1 MNIFYDYITSHGFR
15 PLILNPT
22 RVNSKSATLIDN
34 FFVNDLSCSSNG
46 GNITHAISDHFLQF
60 VQLDIFDNSEH
71 KNKTNKYARN
81 WRMFNQNEFTEE
93 LLKINWDD
101 IYDPNTNTNQKFKSF
116 FDKIEK
122 LLDEMAPIQK
132 LTKKEVGLSTRPW
145 ITFGILASMKQRDK
159 LYKEYTIEKSP
170 LKKNEIFESYKKHRN
185 EVLNLIRISKKDYF
199 TKYFEEN
206 RTNVKKNMGWN

>member
-1 MNIFYDYITSHGFR
+1 M
-15 PLILNPT
+15 ILNPT

-34 FFVNDLSCSSNG
+34 LFVNDLSCSSNG

-116 FDKIEK
+116 FDKI
-122 LLDEMAPIQK
+122 
-132 LTKKEVGLSTRPW
+132 
-145 ITFGILASMKQRDK
+145 
-159 LYKEYTIEKSP
+159 
-170 LKKNEIFESYKKHRN
+170 
-185 EVLNLIRISKKDYF
+185 
-199 TKYFEEN
+199 
-206 RTNVKKNMGWN
+206 